1 MVELF
6 ETHRRHLWGV
16 AYRILGTVADADD
29 AMQETWLRWER
40 ADQAAVE
47 DVRAYL
53 TTTVSRV
60 CYDMLTSARAKR
72 ESYVGQ
78 WLPEPVVEELGPEDR
93 ATLDDSISLALLAV
107 LERLTPAERTSFV
120 LHDVFDVPFE
130 EIADIVG
137 RSTGAV
143 RQLASRARVRVR
155 EYGPR
160 RTPERSAHLK
170 VVAAFAAAAA
180 SGDLPGLVAAL
191 DPDVVWTADGG
202 GKVTAAFTPVTGAD
216 KVARLVLGMVE
227 RWYTNMSAEF
237 REVNGAPG
245 VLVVDAAGA
254 VDSVLAFTVAEGRIT
269 RVDVVRNPDKL
280 RHLAV

>member
-1 MVELF
+1 MELF